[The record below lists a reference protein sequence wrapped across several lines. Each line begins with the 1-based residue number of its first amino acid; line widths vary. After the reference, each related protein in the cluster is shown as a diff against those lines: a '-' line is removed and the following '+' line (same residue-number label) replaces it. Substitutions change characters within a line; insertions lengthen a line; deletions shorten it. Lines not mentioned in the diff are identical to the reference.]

1 MSMIDVRAERGGDE
15 NFAPVVSQ
23 SRCRFVSGLFSGIRP
38 YNRQK
43 QKPVTRRRRLDALTD
58 RLARA
63 IGPDGAVPFAP
74 GAHPPQFNVW
84 AAMFAEQALALAQFE
99 PNALARFAAAPCI
112 V

>member
-1 MSMIDVRAERGGDE
+1 ELIACAHTQGDVPEVRGGGGVARLDILAQAVRA
-15 NFAPVVSQ
+15 
-23 SRCRFVSGLFSGIRP
+23 GLLIEAHTAVDGR
-38 YNRQK
+38 
-43 QKPVTRRRRLDALTD
+43 RRRRLDALTD

-74 GAHPPQFNVW
+74 GAHPPQFNVR